1 LRIKTGSSKQTI
13 MQASDSSFKQIVVLP
28 IQEDDSGMQIILMV
42 RRDSTDISSKELHRA
57 VKKSLDGMTK

>member
-1 LRIKTGSSKQTI
+1 
-13 MQASDSSFKQIVVLP
+13 MQAKPDSNFKLIVVLP
-28 IQEDDSGMQIILMV
+28 IQEDDSGMQVVLMV